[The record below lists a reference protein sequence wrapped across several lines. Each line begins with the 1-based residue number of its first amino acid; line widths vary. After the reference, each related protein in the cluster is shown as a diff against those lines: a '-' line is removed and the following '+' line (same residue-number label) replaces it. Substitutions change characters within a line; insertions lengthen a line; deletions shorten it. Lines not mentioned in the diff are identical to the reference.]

1 MAFMN
6 RTASFVIACVLVI
19 TSAGCNRESASA
31 ERKTPTTGTE
41 LGIVAASMD
50 TSVPAGDDFFGYA
63 NGNWVKNTPIP
74 ADRSNIGGFY
84 IADQERERQTRE
96 LLDAILKSN
105 PAAGSNEARIAN
117 YYRAYL
123 DTDAIDRA
131 GLAPARADLDAI
143 AGIADKRQL
152 SAAIGGTLRA
162 DTDPLN
168 ATNYRS
174 ESLFGLLVAQG
185 LDRPRQTLPY
195 LMQGGIGLPE
205 REYYLSADT
214 KVAEIRSKYR

>member
-1 MAFMN
+1 MGLIN
-6 RTASFVIACVLVI
+6 RTASLAIAGALVI
-19 TSAGCNRESASA
+19 TTAGCNRENTGPARNTSA
-31 ERKTPTTGTE
+31 PGTE
-41 LGIVAASMD
+41 LGIVPASMD
-50 TSVPAGDDFFGYA
+50 TSVQPGDDFFDYA
-63 NGNWVKNTPIP
+63 NGTWVKNTPIP
-74 ADRSNIGGFY
+74 EDRSNIGGFY

-168 ATNYRS
+168 ATNFQTQN
-174 ESLFGLLVAQG
+174 LFGV
-185 LDRPRQTLPY
+185 
-195 LMQGGIGLPE
+195 
-205 REYYLSADT
+205 
-214 KVAEIRSKYR
+214 